1 MAARARFVAL
11 GGRERGCRV
20 QLLVKLTFSPR
31 LRGAR
36 SYDGAYLADGGIDVI
51 VVMWASGHDGAAPLD
66 VA

>member
-1 MAARARFVAL
+1 MAL

-20 QLLVKLTFSPR
+20 QLLVKLTKISR

-36 SYDGAYLADGGIDVI
+36 GYDGAYLADGDIAVV

>member
-1 MAARARFVAL
+1 M
-11 GGRERGCRV
+11 GCRV
-20 QLLVKLTFSPR
+20 QLLVKLTIFPR

-36 SYDGAYLADGGIDVI
+36 GYDGAYLADGGIAVV